1 MSDFIDAVTNT
12 DDVDDYDTLLDML
25 DALEHESGGE
35 TGRAA
40 AIFAARILDCVADLS
55 VTERALLSTAIEK
68 AKTREGWESALAAF
82 RLLYLRVRERAPS
95 F

>member
-12 DDVDDYDTLLDML
+12 DDVDEYDTLLDML
-25 DALEHESGGE
+25 DLLEHQPSTEVGL
-35 TGRAA
+35 AA
-40 AIFAARILDCVADLS
+40 AKFAERILDSVADLS

-68 AKTREGWESALAAF
+68 AKTLEGWESALAAF
-82 RLLYLRVRERAPS
+82 RCLYLRVRERAPS